1 MPNKKFRYNAGWIGK
16 SLTCD
21 SCGETR
27 GVKYIVGD
35 EHWCNK
41 CVVYKIV
48 AAPPEEEPV
57 ALPKTLWDEY
67 MILSEFWLMF
77 CRALVRKLARM
88 LSKVTNRID
97 KALS

>member
-1 MPNKKFRYNAGWIGK
+1 MPNEKFRYNVGWIGK

-27 GVKYIVGD
+27 GVKYIVEGK
-35 EHWCNK
+35 HWCNK
-41 CVVYKIV
+41 CVYNKFIV
-48 AAPPEEEPV
+48 PQEPEI
-57 ALPKTLWDEY
+57 LPKTFFDEY
-67 MILSEFWLMF
+67 MFFGEFWLMLY
-77 CRALVRKLARM
+77 RAFVRKLARM

>member
-1 MPNKKFRYNAGWIGK
+1 MSSPFTYNPGYMTK
-16 SLTCD
+16 SLVCD

-41 CVVYKIV
+41 CIFYKYVV
-48 AAPPEEEPV
+48 PEEPEV
-57 ALPKTLWDEY
+57 LPKTFLDKWFV
-67 MILSEFWLMF
+67 IGEFQLMF
-77 CRALVRKLARM
+77 YRAIVRKLARM
-88 LSKVTNRID
+88 VSKITNLIH